1 MTRRAPQLAVAC
13 LLATACAN
21 SNHHAT
27 RPPRTHV
34 QPLAA
39 PITVTAQTP
48 AATPAAVR
56 RRGGVNGSPAA
67 ACSVVVRFADAYPRY
82 LTATLAARRL
92 PRLAP
97 SGLATV
103 AQTGRL
109 PTRLRHLQ
117 LRAVGIEQHG
127 TSWMIRYIT
136 SIAGHRATLSSRVTL
151 TRTPDGWQIAQIT
164 PPDLDQLIAQHPPST
179 PVPTLVRVAA
189 VAFTR
194 SYLAYTYA
202 HGPAAALT
210 HLTPPRTAREH
221 AADRPRGRPR
231 AGPPSHQH
239 RLRARGRGPV
249 ARDRRRHRRGRRIP
263 AAEHPRTHSPRLA
276 RHPRVRRRLTLHHV
290 RHHHPS
296 P

>member
-210 HLTPPRTAREH
+210 HLT
-221 AADRPRGRPR
+221 RP
-231 AGPPSHQH
+231 
-239 RLRARGRGPV
+239 LRARLASTPPTVPAGVRVLDPRATSIAFAPV
-249 ARDRRRHRRGRRIP
+249 AGGRWLAIADVIDGVAGYQLQSTLVPTPRGWLVI
-263 AAEHPRTHSPRLA
+263 
-276 RHPRVRRRLTLHHV
+276 RVSAV
-290 RHHHPS
+290 G
-296 P
+296 